1 MLFILIQG
9 RKEFEDKLDIFE
21 ELDRLMLLTQVTAEE
36 TAHAWTFTVL
46 FHARFPMLV

>member
-9 RKEFEDKLDIFE
+9 RKEFEDNLDIFE
-21 ELDRLMLLTQVTAEE
+21 DLDRLKLLTQVRAEE
-36 TAHAWTFTVL
+36 TAHAWIEVL